1 MDDAVSSEEEKLSTH
16 SGADGEDTPDQRAE
30 TLEEILSVFREAF
43 EMDVAFIS
51 EFVEDRQVFRV
62 IEGEAE
68 TFGVEEGTSLPLE
81 GSICQRIIDGRVPNV
96 IPDTRADERVKD
108 LDITHAA
115 NVGSYVGFPL
125 RLSDGRLY
133 GTLCC
138 ASHSPDPW
146 LRDRDLRLVRDLAGK
161 ATARLESAGIL

>member
-1 MDDAVSSEEEKLSTH
+1 MSSEGKYSTP
-16 SGADGEDTPDQRAE
+16 SGFRSGQAQDHGAE
-30 TLEEILSVFREAF
+30 TLEEILSVLREAF

-51 EFVEDRQVFRV
+51 EFVEDQQVLRV
-62 IEGEAE
+62 IEGDPE

-81 GSICQRIIDGRVPNV
+81 GSICQRIIDGRVPNAL
-96 IPDTRADERVKD
+96 PDTRADERVKD
-108 LDITHAA
+108 LDITRAA
-115 NVGSYVGFPL
+115 NIGSYVGFPL

-146 LRDRDLRLVRDLAGK
+146 LRERDLRLVWDLAGK
-161 ATARLESAGIL
+161 ATERLESAGML

>member
-1 MDDAVSSEEEKLSTH
+1 MSSENQKLSTQQ
-16 SGADGEDTPDQRAE
+16 GGNAPDREYPNPE

-51 EFVEDRQVFRV
+51 EFVEGEQVFR
-62 IEGEAE
+62 IIDGEPD
-68 TFGVEEGTSLPLE
+68 TFGVEEGTRLPLD
-81 GSICQRIIDGRVPNV
+81 GSICQRIVDGRVPNA

-108 LDITHAA
+108 LDITRAA
-115 NVGSYVGFPL
+115 DLGSYVGFPL

-146 LRDRDLRLVRDLAGK
+146 LRDRDLRLVGDLAGR
-161 ATARLESAGIL
+161 ATERLESAGML

>member
-1 MDDAVSSEEEKLSTH
+1 MSSGEKYSTS
-16 SGADGEDTPDQRAE
+16 SGFRSGQAQDHGAE
-30 TLEEILSVFREAF
+30 TLQEILSVFREAF

-51 EFVEDRQVFRV
+51 EFVEDQQVLRI
-62 IEGEAE
+62 IEGDSE

-81 GSICQRIIDGRVPNV
+81 GSICQRIIDGRVPNA

-108 LDITHAA
+108 LDITRAA
-115 NVGSYVGFPL
+115 NIGSYVGFPL

-146 LRDRDLRLVRDLAGK
+146 LRERDLRLVRDLAGK
-161 ATARLESAGIL
+161 ATERLESAGML

>member
-1 MDDAVSSEEEKLSTH
+1 MSSEEEKYSTH
-16 SGADGEDTPDQRAE
+16 SNAGSSEVSNHGAE
-30 TLEEILSVFREAF
+30 TLEEILAVFREAF

-51 EFVEDRQVFRV
+51 EFVEDQQVFRV
-62 IEGEAE
+62 IDGAAE

-81 GSICQRIIDGRVPNV
+81 GSICQRIIDGRVPNA

-108 LDITHAA
+108 LDITRAA
-115 NVGSYVGFPL
+115 NIGSYVGFPL

-138 ASHSPDPW
+138 ASHSSDPW
-146 LRDRDLRLVRDLAGK
+146 LRERDLRLVRDLAGK
-161 ATARLESAGIL
+161 ATERLENAGML

>member
-1 MDDAVSSEEEKLSTH
+1 MSSEGEKFSAH
-16 SGADGEDTPDQRAE
+16 SGAGGNDAPEPGAE

-51 EFVEDRQVFRV
+51 EFVEDQQVFRA
-62 IEGEAE
+62 IEGAAE
-68 TFGVEEGTSLPLE
+68 TFGVEEGTSLPLAA
-81 GSICQRIIDGRVPNV
+81 SICQRIIDGRVPNV
-96 IPDTRADERVKD
+96 IPDARADERVKD
-108 LDITHAA
+108 LDITRRAD
-115 NVGSYVGFPL
+115 VGSYVGFPL

-146 LRDRDLRLVRDLAGK
+146 LRERDLRLVRDLAGR
-161 ATARLESAGIL
+161 ATERLEREGML

>member
-1 MDDAVSSEEEKLSTH
+1 M
-16 SGADGEDTPDQRAE
+16 GGEAGYRWAE

-51 EFVEDRQVFRV
+51 EFVGEDQVFRV
-62 IEGEAE
+62 LEGERE
-68 TFGVEEGTSLPLE
+68 TFGIEEGTSLPLE
-81 GSICQRIIDGRVPNV
+81 GSICQRVVDGRVPNA

-108 LDITHAA
+108 LDITRAA
-115 NVGSYVGFPL
+115 DVGSYVGFPL

-146 LRDRDLRLVRDLAGK
+146 LRDRDLRLVRDLADR
-161 ATARLESAGIL
+161 ATARLEREGML